1 MLLTTQA
8 KPNPRGKDRSK
19 KALFPLQLAAEW
31 FDIKNI
37 GSSGVILNTLKLQHI
52 AYNGDKSYWKDL
64 YLFPINLARIVPTHI
79 APGKTFRI
87 HSGPTIP
94 IGNLADVDRIGADYH
109 YFTGQPY
116 VLNNSQGDGIRI
128 YKESTNET
136 LDQAFYE
143 PNPEEGKILQR
154 TENDWLI

>member
-1 MLLTTQA
+1 MLLITQA

-37 GSSGVILNTLKLQHI
+37 GSSGIILNTLKLQHI

-64 YLFPINLARIVPTHI
+64 YLFPINLARIVPTQVSPEKI
-79 APGKTFRI
+79 FRI
-87 HSGPTIP
+87 HSGSTIS
-94 IGNLADVDRIGADYH
+94 IDSLADVDRVGADYH

-116 VLNNSQGDGIRI
+116 ILNNNEGDSIRI
-128 YKESTNET
+128 YQESSNTT
-136 LDQAFYE
+136 VDIAMYTA
-143 PNPEEGKILQR
+143 NPEEGKILQR
-154 TENDWLI
+154 VDNWLI